1 MEIDPGD
8 VTKGSNASLQSI
20 LEHYSH
26 PGSENIQSLAKAV
39 NRGLTALFSRGPPFL
54 VISYARRMEKKNKRG
69 TSSSYHES
77 LISSCGLGF
86 EIKKAKQ
93 NGLI

>member
-39 NRGLTALFSRGPPFL
+39 NRGLTALFSGGPPFL
-54 VISYARRMEKKNKRG
+54 VISYARLRMEKKNKRG

-86 EIKKAKQ
+86 EIKKAK
-93 NGLI
+93 